1 MEVTRCFGY
10 LSHAFVSL
18 ITAAWEFTVFEAQ
31 GGVPATT
38 TEETEDKLDLLE
50 A

>member
-1 MEVTRCFGY
+1 MFFDVLGIFRM
-10 LSHAFVSL
+10 LSFFL
-18 ITAAWEFTVFEAQ
+18 ITAAWALTVFEAQ